1 MNNTI
6 VILSMGLYIL
16 ASILILIF
24 LMQLTHNIYCKIL
37 WKNSE
42 AYGELEN
49 IKVNVKNN
57 IHSPLYE
64 QVWLDKL
71 DKFRAFN
78 YEKYILDKSSSD
90 KRWLDDTI
98 KTIQYNT
105 NIIDESYQRA
115 ERLRIIESE
124 NKDLDK
130 IQNKN
135 INNFLN
141 ELDTRYD
148 KEKHLNIEWKY
159 TSPAGRNRYVAS
171 MKVRLNELNSLIN
184 KSKELEKERN
194 THEYFVKQER
204 RKLTPKI
211 RYQVL
216 QRDNYTCQ
224 YCGRAVSD
232 GVKLHI
238 DHIKPVSK
246 GGKTELSNLVTACQ
260 DCNLGKSD
268 SYDENIRNSIKV

>member
-1 MNNTI
+1 MNNAI
-6 VILSMGLYIL
+6 VILSMAVYIL
-16 ASILILIF
+16 VSILLIIF
-24 LMQLTHNIYCKIL
+24 LMKLLHSIYCKIL
-37 WKNSE
+37 WKSSE

-49 IKVNVKNN
+49 IKVYVKNN

-64 QVWLDKL
+64 QIWLDKL
-71 DKFRAFN
+71 DKFRSFN
-78 YEKYILDKSSSD
+78 YEKYILDKASSN
-90 KRWLDDTI
+90 KQWADDTVR
-98 KTIQYNT
+98 TIQYNT
-105 NIIDESYQRA
+105 NILNESYQKA
-115 ERLRIIESE
+115 ERLRNIESE
-124 NKDLDK
+124 NKDLEK

-141 ELDTRYD
+141 TLDTNYD
-148 KEKHLNIEWKY
+148 KEKHLNIEWRY
-159 TSPAGRNRYVAS
+159 TSPAGRNRYTAS
-171 MKVRLNELNSLIN
+171 VKVSLNEMNSLIN

-204 RKLTPKI
+204 KKVTPKI

-216 QRDNYTCQ
+216 RRDNYTCQ

-232 GVKLHI
+232 GVKLHV

-268 SYDENIRNSIKV
+268 SYDESRSIKII